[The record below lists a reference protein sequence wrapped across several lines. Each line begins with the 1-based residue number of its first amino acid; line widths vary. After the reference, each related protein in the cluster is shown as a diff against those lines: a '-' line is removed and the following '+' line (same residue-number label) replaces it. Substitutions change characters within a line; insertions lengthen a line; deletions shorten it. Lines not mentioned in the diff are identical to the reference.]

1 MIEIIVK
8 EVTNMKKRKAAALL
22 TAAMLSI
29 SALSLPAGTSAAAG
43 TEIKVEFES
52 GTLTDCE
59 NREPITWE
67 QIDEDGFGNVCDMK
81 GWSGDSYVYIDR
93 KDAAA
98 TVTVNAPEDGYYGLR
113 ICYIQC
119 FGNPEK
125 PDKTQYLLVNGESQ
139 GEILFPFN
147 SGKGWQELPAGYVH
161 LKKGENTI
169 TIKSYW
175 GYTFLDYIKLTD
187 APSYLTS
194 FTPDDVPCNPNAST
208 EARKLYAYLRS
219 VYGKHILSGQQEYCG
234 SHNYNKNALES
245 QGKEID
251 YLVDNE
257 AEFEYIKN
265 TTGKQPAIRG
275 IDFLF
280 YNTTKAYEDDAPE
293 RVIAWYKD
301 KGGIPTVT
309 FHWNVPTEKDSSE
322 VAFYVESAANG
333 GNFTTFSAAN
343 AVKEGTWER
352 AKIDADLEN
361 LAKQLG
367 KARDAGVPILFRPLH
382 EAEGA
387 WFWWGADGP
396 EACKALYRYM
406 WDQLTNKYK
415 LNNLLWIWT
424 GSTSAHAS
432 EWYPGDEYVDFQG
445 IDKYNAINN
454 SEPNPSAI
462 SATFYS
468 MVAQTEG
475 RKMVVMS
482 ENDTIPS
489 LENLLNDKAAWL
501 YFCPWYQR
509 YLTELT
515 DPAELKKIYTSD
527 YCITLDELP
536 DWDTYEPELPAST
549 TKPAVTTTAQTTTTS
564 ASAVTTTTITTTQP
578 VSALKPTLLGDTDC
592 SGVVDVSDAVL
603 IARYA
608 AEDKT
613 AVVTDQGLCNA
624 DCDSTPGVDGS
635 DLTRLLKYIAKQL
648 TKEQFES
655 KQ

>member
-1 MIEIIVK
+1 MR
-8 EVTNMKKRKAAALL
+8 KRKSTALL
-22 TAAMLSI
+22 VSAMLSV

-43 TEIKVEFES
+43 TEIKAEFES

-98 TVTVNAPEDGYYGLR
+98 TVTVNVPADGYYGLS

-139 GEILFPFN
+139 GEVLFPFN

-169 TIKSYW
+169 TVKSYW
-175 GYTFLDYIKLTD
+175 GYTFLDYLKLTD
-187 APSYLTS
+187 APAYLTS
-194 FTPDDVPCNPNAST
+194 FTPDDAPCNPNAST
-208 EARKLYAYLRS
+208 EARKLYTYLRS

-234 SHNYNKNALES
+234 SHNYNKNAWES
-245 QGKEID
+245 QGREID

-257 AEFEYIKN
+257 AEFEYIQN

-293 RVIAWYKD
+293 RVVAWYKE

-309 FHWNVPTEKDSSE
+309 FHWNVPTEKGSSE
-322 VAFYVESAANG
+322 VAFYVENT
-333 GNFTTFSAAN
+333 GNTPYTTFSAAN
-343 AVKEGTWER
+343 AVKEGTWEHE
-352 AKIDADLEN
+352 KIDADLAN

-489 LENLLNDKAAWL
+489 LENLLADKAAWL

-536 DWDTYEPELPAST
+536 DWDNYDPELPPVT
-549 TKPAVTTTAQTTTTS
+549 PAVTTAAAPETTA
-564 ASAVTTTTITTTQP
+564 AAPVTTEKPVVTT
-578 VSALKPTLLGDTDC
+578 VSGSTGKVTLLGDADC

-603 IARYA
+603 IARFS
-608 AEDKT
+608 AEDKS
-613 AVVTDQGLCNA
+613 AVITDQGQRNA
-624 DCDSTPGVDGS
+624 DCDGKAGVDGS
-635 DLTRLLKYIAKQL
+635 DMTRVLQYIAKQL
-648 TKEQFES
+648 TKEQFER

>member
-1 MIEIIVK
+1 MR
-8 EVTNMKKRKAAALL
+8 KRKSTALL
-22 TAAMLSI
+22 ISAMLSI

-43 TEIKVEFES
+43 TEIKAEFES

-98 TVTVNAPEDGYYGLR
+98 TVTVNVPADGYYGLS

-139 GEILFPFN
+139 GEVLFPFN

-161 LKKGENTI
+161 LKKVENTI
-169 TIKSYW
+169 TVKSYW
-175 GYTFLDYIKLTD
+175 GYTFLDYLKLTD
-187 APSYLTS
+187 APAYLTS
-194 FTPDDVPCNPNAST
+194 FTPDDAPCNPNAST
-208 EARKLYAYLRS
+208 EARKLYTYLRS

-234 SHNYNKNALES
+234 SHNYNKNAWES
-245 QGKEID
+245 QGREID

-257 AEFEYIKN
+257 AEFEYIQK

-280 YNTTKAYEDDAPE
+280 YNTTNAYEDDAPE
-293 RVIAWYKD
+293 RVVAWYKE

-309 FHWNVPTEKDSSE
+309 FHWNVPTEKGSSE

-352 AKIDADLEN
+352 EKIDADLEN

-424 GSTSAHAS
+424 GSTSAHAA

-489 LENLLNDKAAWL
+489 LENLLADKAAWL

-536 DWDTYEPELPAST
+536 DWDTYDPELP
-549 TKPAVTTTAQTTTTS
+549 PAVTQPAETTTTE
-564 ASAVTTTTITTTQP
+564 APAATTESVIKTGSGSTGK
-578 VSALKPTLLGDTDC
+578 VTLLGDADC

-603 IARYA
+603 IARFS
-608 AEDKT
+608 AEDKS
-613 AVVTDQGLCNA
+613 AVITDQGLRNA
-624 DCDSTPGVDGS
+624 DCDGTAGVNGS
-635 DLTRLLKYIAKQL
+635 DMTRVLRYIAKQL
-648 TKEQFES
+648 TKEQFENR
-655 KQ
+655 Q

>member
-1 MIEIIVK
+1 
-8 EVTNMKKRKAAALL
+8 MKKRKTTALL
-22 TAAMLSI
+22 VSAMLSV
-29 SALSLPAGTSAAAG
+29 SALSFPAGTSAAAG

-98 TVTVNAPEDGYYGLR
+98 TVTVNVPADGYYGLS

-139 GEILFPFN
+139 GEVLFPFN

-194 FTPDDVPCNPNAST
+194 FTPDDAPCNPNAST

-257 AEFEYIKN
+257 AEFEYIQNK
-265 TTGKQPAIRG
+265 TGKQPAIRG

-293 RVIAWYKD
+293 RVVAWYKD

-309 FHWNVPTEKDSSE
+309 FHWNVPTEKGSSE

-352 AKIDADLEN
+352 EKIDTDLEN

-489 LENLLNDKAAWL
+489 LENLLADKAAWL

-515 DPAELKKIYTSD
+515 DPAELRKIYTSD

-536 DWDTYEPELPAST
+536 DWDTYDPELPPVT
-549 TKPAVTTTAQTTTTS
+549 PAVTTTAAPVTTEKP
-564 ASAVTTTTITTTQP
+564 AVTT
-578 VSALKPTLLGDTDC
+578 VSGSTGTVTLLGDADC

-603 IARYA
+603 IARFA
-608 AEDKT
+608 AEDKN
-613 AVVTDQGLCNA
+613 AVITDQGLRNA

-635 DLTRLLKYIAKQL
+635 DLTRVLRYIAKQL

>member
-1 MIEIIVK
+1 MR
-8 EVTNMKKRKAAALL
+8 KRKSTALL
-22 TAAMLSI
+22 ISAMLSI

-43 TEIKVEFES
+43 TEIKAEFES

-98 TVTVNAPEDGYYGLR
+98 TVTVNVPADGYYGLS

-139 GEILFPFN
+139 GEVLFPFN

-169 TIKSYW
+169 TVKSYW
-175 GYTFLDYIKLTD
+175 GYTFLDYLKLTD
-187 APSYLTS
+187 APAYLTS
-194 FTPDDVPCNPNAST
+194 FTPDDAPCNPNAST
-208 EARKLYAYLRS
+208 EARKLYTYLRS

-234 SHNYNKNALES
+234 SHNYNKNAWES
-245 QGKEID
+245 QGREID

-257 AEFEYIKN
+257 AEFEYIQK

-280 YNTTKAYEDDAPE
+280 YNTTNAYEDDAPE
-293 RVIAWYKD
+293 RVVAWYKE

-309 FHWNVPTEKDSSE
+309 FHWNVPTEKGSSE

-352 AKIDADLEN
+352 EKIDADLEN

-424 GSTSAHAS
+424 GSTSAHAA

-489 LENLLNDKAAWL
+489 LENLLADKAAWL

-536 DWDTYEPELPAST
+536 DWDTYDPELP
-549 TKPAVTTTAQTTTTS
+549 PAVTQPAETTTTE
-564 ASAVTTTTITTTQP
+564 APAATTESVIKTGSGSTGK
-578 VSALKPTLLGDTDC
+578 VTLLGDADC

-603 IARYA
+603 IARFS
-608 AEDKT
+608 AEDKS
-613 AVVTDQGLCNA
+613 AVITDQGLRNA
-624 DCDSTPGVDGS
+624 DCDGTAGVNGS
-635 DLTRLLKYIAKQL
+635 DMTRVLRYIAKQL
-648 TKEQFES
+648 TKEQFENR
-655 KQ
+655 Q

>member
-1 MIEIIVK
+1 MR
-8 EVTNMKKRKAAALL
+8 KRKSTALL
-22 TAAMLSI
+22 ISAMLSI
-29 SALSLPAGTSAAAG
+29 SALPFPAGTTAAAG
-43 TEIKVEFES
+43 TEIKAEFES

-98 TVTVNAPEDGYYGLR
+98 TVTVNVPADGYYGLS

-139 GEILFPFN
+139 GEVLFPFN

-169 TIKSYW
+169 TVKSYW
-175 GYTFLDYIKLTD
+175 GYTFLDYLKLTD
-187 APSYLTS
+187 APAYLTS
-194 FTPDDVPCNPNAST
+194 FTPDDAPCNPNAST

-234 SHNYNKNALES
+234 SHNYNKNAWES
-245 QGKEID
+245 QGREID

-257 AEFEYIKN
+257 AEFEYIQK

-293 RVIAWYKD
+293 RVVAWYKE

-309 FHWNVPTEKDSSE
+309 FHWNVPTEKGSSE
-322 VAFYVESAANG
+322 VAFYVENT
-333 GNFTTFSAAN
+333 GNTPYTTFSAAN
-343 AVKEGTWER
+343 AVKEGTWEHE
-352 AKIDADLEN
+352 KIDADLAN

-424 GSTSAHAS
+424 GSTSAHAA

-489 LENLLNDKAAWL
+489 LENLLADKAAWL

-536 DWDTYEPELPAST
+536 DWNTYDPELPPAVTTPAGTTAAAPGTTTAAAPLTTAKPAST
-549 TKPAVTTTAQTTTTS
+549 T
-564 ASAVTTTTITTTQP
+564 
-578 VSALKPTLLGDTDC
+578 VSGSTGKVTLLGDADC

-603 IARYA
+603 IARFS
-608 AEDKT
+608 AEDKS
-613 AVVTDQGLCNA
+613 AVITDQGLRNA
-624 DCDSTPGVDGS
+624 DCDGTAGVNGS
-635 DLTRLLKYIAKQL
+635 DMTRVLRYIAKQL

-655 KQ
+655 RQ